1 MSIVFWVFQGLL
13 AVLFLLA
20 GGLKIFAPLEA
31 ISGIM
36 PWVEDF
42 SRPQVAGIGILEV
55 CGAAGLVLPG
65 VTRIAPVLTPV
76 AAIGLVILMA
86 GATITHLGRGEAHL
100 VGGNIAVMVVAAIVA
115 WGRLTSWPL

>member
-1 MSIVFWVFQGLL
+1 MTIVFWVFQGLL

-55 CGAAGLVLPG
+55 FGAAGLVLPG